1 MLTLEEVVVNGEG
14 RLVLSQ
20 VVPLVRSLQRRLE
33 EDGLGDA
40 LLHRV
45 LKKKGAQNWSEVV
58 CVNVKVCLSFSIKL
72 VQHRSGGAKFPR
84 LLPHPHGRQRPQDDG
99 G

>member
-40 LLHRV
+40 LLHRFE
-45 LKKKGAQNWSEVV
+45 KERSTNW
-58 CVNVKVCLSFSIKL
+58 C
-72 VQHRSGGAKFPR
+72 
-84 LLPHPHGRQRPQDDG
+84 
-99 G
+99 

>member
-1 MLTLEEVVVNGEG
+1 MFVQRMLSLEEVVVNGEG

-40 LLHRV
+40 LHHRF
-45 LKKKGAQNWSEVV
+45 LKRMGHKT
-58 CVNVKVCLSFSIKL
+58 F
-72 VQHRSGGAKFPR
+72 
-84 LLPHPHGRQRPQDDG
+84 
-99 G
+99 